1 MGTLLLSVCCS
12 LALNAQS
19 LEIKNDTIHK
29 YMIDKQVIERFD
41 GTQLEGKTISKY
53 IIAYKKVGSVVEKN
67 HVIFTENKQASSE
80 AQSVGP
86 VKFAGLIMV
95 DGKEKSIEELNQL
108 KADEI
113 ASMNIYK
120 ADSKVAKSY
129 GEKGKKGVL
138 MISTKQDSGNV
149 YFVDGKRVEKSV
161 VDKLSPDKIASM
173 VINKKEGNS
182 VIDIVLKK

>member
-19 LEIKNDTIHK
+19 IEIKNDTIHK
-29 YMIDKQVIERFD
+29 YMIDKQFIDRFD

-138 MISTKQDSGNV
+138 MISTKQGSGNV